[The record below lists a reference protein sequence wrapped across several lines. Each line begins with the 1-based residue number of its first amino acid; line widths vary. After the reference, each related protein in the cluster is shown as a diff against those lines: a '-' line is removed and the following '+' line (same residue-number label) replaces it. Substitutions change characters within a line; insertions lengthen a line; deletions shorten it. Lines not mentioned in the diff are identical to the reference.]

1 MDKLNSLSGGIKV
14 LSKADI
20 ATVQEAT
27 LKVLEKVGV
36 IFEDEEVQKLFK
48 REGAAVNGS
57 IVKIPPEMVKEAI
70 ERCPPNVV
78 LKARNPER
86 SVKLG
91 KGKVHYT
98 NGFGATFVLDLNNG
112 KCRKAQL
119 KDLENF
125 TKISDY
131 LENVHYCIKEVIPQD
146 IPPHLSDLYAASVL
160 LKNTDKHIHISI
172 DIVENVDKITDAIIR
187 MADIAANNNKDSE
200 KPIFSLGCCPT
211 TPLKYTRDATVKL
224 VKAVKRNIPFL
235 IVSGAMAGST
245 APVTLAGTLL
255 VQNAEVLAGIVLT
268 QLINPGTPVIYGSF
282 SSPTEMH
289 SAKQIL
295 GCPETALLNAATAQL
310 CKSYNIPFGYGTGGI
325 ADSPVLDVQAGFEKM
340 LTVLFS
346 SLAGVEVIHDGV
358 SGLLGTA
365 MIASYEQLI
374 IDNEI
379 CNMINRG
386 LSGIRVSEETLALN
400 LIKEVGPGGE
410 YITTDHTLQ
419 NFRKEFYLSRITN
432 KMSAGEWLEH
442 GGKGIIENAREKV
455 KEILKTHKPSKL
467 DKDIEVAMD
476 KVLKRFAESRSN

>member
-20 ATVQEAT
+20 DTVQEAT
-27 LKVLEKVGV
+27 IEVLEKVGV

-48 REGAAVNGS
+48 REGAAVNGN
-57 IVKIPPEMVKEAI
+57 IVKIPPGMVEETI
-70 ERCPPNVV
+70 ERCPSNVV

-86 SVKLG
+86 SLRLG
-91 KGKVHYT
+91 EGKVHYT
-98 NGFGATFVLDLNNG
+98 NGFGATFVLDLNSG
-112 KCRKAQL
+112 KYRSAQL

-131 LENVHYCIKEVIPQD
+131 LENVHYCIKEVIPHD

-160 LKNTDKHIHISI
+160 LKNTDKHILISI

-187 MADIAANNNKDSE
+187 IADIAASNNENSE
-200 KPIFSLGCCPT
+200 KPIFSLGCCPI

-224 VKAVKRNIPFL
+224 VKAVKRNIPFF
-235 IVSGAMAGST
+235 IVSGAISGST
-245 APVTLAGTLL
+245 APVTLAGTLV

-268 QLINPGTPVIYGSF
+268 QLINPGAPVVYGSF
-282 SSPTEMH
+282 SSPMEMH
-289 SAKQIL
+289 SGKQML

-310 CKSYNIPFGYGTGGI
+310 CKSYSIPFGYGTGGI
-325 ADSPVLDVQAGFEKM
+325 ADSSVLDVQTGFEKM

-346 SLAGVEVIHDGV
+346 SLAGVEVVHDGV

-379 CNMINRG
+379 CNMINRV
-386 LSGIRVSEETLALN
+386 LSGITVNEETLALD
-400 LIKEVGPGGE
+400 LIREVGPGGE

-419 NFRKEFYLSRITN
+419 NFRKEFYLSKITN
-432 KMSAGEWLEH
+432 KMSAGEWFEY

-467 DKDIEVAMD
+467 DKDIEVAID
-476 KVLKRFAESRSN
+476 KVLKSFS